1 MPYRP
6 ISADVKW
13 AAIRLY
19 DRNLLELPDI
29 LDCLKLSRRT
39 FFRVRRCLLE
49 TGDVVRH
56 STGLRGRP
64 RQFQFEDIDY
74 LLRVIKHRPDWFLD
88 ELQMLLQTNR
98 FVAVHFTTIYRAL
111 ERARV
116 SRKKLKKI
124 AAERDEEKRA
134 NFIRR
139 MAQYTPEQLGFLDE
153 VSKDERTGSRRF
165 GRAGLGARAV
175 KKGVFIRGRRFS
187 AEGLLTI
194 DGMVSNTV
202 VEGSLTKRGFLNY
215 LEHSVLPLCTPFPGT
230 LSVLVMDNGHNARIH
245 QGPEI
250 AELLEEHGVRLEY
263 LPPYSPD
270 LNPIE
275 EAFSK
280 IKAFIRRHAGLM
292 AKEGDGDTPGGEN

>member
-1 MPYRP
+1 MLLQTLGHAESTPKNPHRKISSPSTLRRP
-6 ISADVKW
+6 RIEDRPSIMIAPGLGHITLAPALRLVCSSGGEAADVLCH
-13 AAIRLY
+13 IREEDMDACARAL
-19 DRNLLELPDI
+19 
-29 LDCLKLSRRT
+29 
-39 FFRVRRCLLE
+39 RCLLE

-194 DGMVSNTV
+194 DGMGIASQRTI
-202 VEGSLTKRGFLNY
+202 ERL
-215 LEHSVLPLCTPFPGT
+215 
-230 LSVLVMDNGHNARIH
+230 DNGIGMIV
-245 QGPEI
+245 Q
-250 AELLEEHGVRLEY
+250 
-263 LPPYSPD
+263 
-270 LNPIE
+270 
-275 EAFSK
+275 
-280 IKAFIRRHAGLM
+280 
-292 AKEGDGDTPGGEN
+292 